1 MKSTISHKDELI
13 KEILRI
19 WKTNPKQFR
28 KVIKEGLGR
37 YTQAVTT
44 FGIKSPLAKESLAIA
59 KEAHSINKTEE
70 KLFKFILDNIDSF
83 DVSSVENV
91 ISTID
96 ELNDETYSR
105 LIRTLVD
112 IEIAC
117 NLEKEDRALDPN
129 RLTDK
134 VITNN
139 KYKAMVLGLTQKMSD
154 VKNFLNYEEEFWL
167 FIEDH
172 LKVEPSPA
180 YIAEKTCG
188 IKPIVD
194 ENGNLVQFYT
204 IIPRVVDMDTA
215 MIAIEILK
223 KAHNLYTC
231 VGKKYSDIVKI
242 SGESAAQE
250 YKEQLEEAAG
260 RKFK

>member
-1 MKSTISHKDELI
+1 MKSINSEKEELI

-19 WKTNPKQFR
+19 YKTNPKQFR
-28 KVIKEGLGR
+28 QIIKEGLGR
-37 YTQAVTT
+37 YTQAVST
-44 FGIKSPLAKESLAIA
+44 FGIKSPLAKESFAIA
-59 KEAHSINKTEE
+59 KEAHKINRTEA
-70 KLFKFILDNIDSF
+70 KLLAFILNNIDSF
-83 DVSSVENV
+83 DIDSVASV
-91 ISTID
+91 VKTID
-96 ELNDETYSR
+96 ELNEETYSR
-105 LIRTLVD
+105 LISTLVD

-117 NLEKEDRALDPN
+117 NLEKEDRALNPN

-154 VKNFLNYEEEFWL
+154 VKSFLNYEEEFWL

-223 KAHNLYTC
+223 KAYNLYKC
-231 VGKKYSDIVKI
+231 IGKNYSDIVKV
-242 SGESAAQE
+242 SGEGAAQE
-250 YKEQLEEAAG
+250 YREQLEAAAG